1 MRHLIWSRRPSGQ
14 NACWQRT
21 TRCDPR
27 FERQRAVQL
36 LQPRAPFT
44 ARPYLRPESPHPRAP
59 CSSPRTPVDRRQH
72 RRRRVRRSAGEAVPP
87 VERPPFH
94 YWRPR
99 LATPTYAVK
108 RPTVA
113 TQLGLWLRID
123 VQDEDA
129 ATSRGV
135 SRAHPAGLSVSSRL
149 SWFLR
154 CHLARPPSLKGT
166 RAAKCVLVPSPTA
179 IACRSSRSRPLQV
192 FAEAVRC
199 RRRRNACPRRCR
211 APPRNRRC
219 KRNRRDRIARSSAD

>member
-44 ARPYLRPESPHPRAP
+44 ARPYLRPESPHPSAP

-135 SRAHPAGLSVSSRL
+135 SRAHPVGLSVLAAVVVPPL
-149 SWFLR
+149 SPCQTFFIER
-154 CHLARPPSLKGT
+154 HDGGEVRPRPLADGYCLQIFQITPVAGICRSGPLPVPT
-166 RAAKCVLVPSPTA
+166 KCVSSPLSRTA
-179 IACRSSRSRPLQV
+179 P
-192 FAEAVRC
+192 
-199 RRRRNACPRRCR
+199 
-211 APPRNRRC
+211 
-219 KRNRRDRIARSSAD
+219 